1 MLKTSLNAILE
12 AYNLPLSLIWVNQCS
27 VFIPGYAILLS
38 LALLDYVHV
47 KFLEGVWT
55 KWSILIFNLI
65 WRNPSLKIQSGMW
78 NYLKYLIWL
87 ILVGFAWITIDGR
100 ILAAYLIGEIL
111 NVSVFFVL
119 SVLCLNSKE
128 YQLSSNDIS
137 EIFFW
142 PSEEQGK

>member
-1 MLKTSLNAILE
+1 MSHVTCWRHHWMQFWR
-12 AYNLPLSLIWVNQCS
+12 LITYLFRLFESTKCS

-65 WRNPSLKIQSGMW
+65 WKNPSIKIQSGMW

-111 NVSVFFVL
+111 NVSVFF
-119 SVLCLNSKE
+119 CLVCLMSK
-128 YQLSSNDIS
+128 L
-137 EIFFW
+137 
-142 PSEEQGK
+142 

>member
-1 MLKTSLNAILE
+1 
-12 AYNLPLSLIWVNQCS
+12 
-27 VFIPGYAILLS
+27 
-38 LALLDYVHV
+38 
-47 KFLEGVWT
+47 
-55 KWSILIFNLI
+55 
-65 WRNPSLKIQSGMW
+65 MW

-111 NVSVFFVL
+111 NVSVFSVL